1 MEFPRIYPFWINGQL
16 ALLWPKIMKSY
27 ISASTLSI
35 FSKTLQYDIKQEV
48 NKSDLT
54 MSFFHVTCFIYVVLK
69 LTNLF
74 YLISFNFIKPCFMWS
89 FR

>member
-35 FSKTLQYDIKQEV
+35 FSKTLQYDIEQWV

-54 MSFFHVTCFIYVVLK
+54 MYNSLSTFQKALVLECH
-69 LTNLF
+69 LF
-74 YLISFNFIKPCFMWS
+74 YLCGP
-89 FR
+89 